1 MPYNTIVT
9 YPDTGINTYSTKL
22 NQAIRALAFPFL
34 EELKLCERDNIVL
47 IADKMINDK
56 VDEIIGKID
65 MIPSVII
72 GRSSKVG
79 IKDIAEEH
87 LIVLTPRDGTN
98 PIQLNGFYTNFYGD
112 LQIVIVARNQATAI
126 EIAKVI
132 LQFNTQWKK
141 TEFDAIFQDLK
152 GDEFICKN
160 LSTFKLMATKEH
172 EFSDS
177 VDKDIGLSVMA
188 VEYEYSEM
196 SLRLKSKEH
205 KPITGMGICNDS

>member
-9 YPDTGINTYSTKL
+9 YPDTGINTYSVKL

-34 EELKLCERDNIVL
+34 EELKLCKRENIVL
-47 IADKMINDK
+47 VADKMISDK
-56 VDEIIGKID
+56 VDELIGKID
-65 MIPSVII
+65 MIPSVVI
-72 GRSSKVG
+72 GRGSKVG

-87 LIVLTPRDGTN
+87 LVVLTPKDGTN

-112 LQIVIVARNQATAI
+112 LQIVVIARNQATAI

-152 GDEFICKN
+152 GDKFICKN

-196 SLRLKSKEH
+196 SLRLNSKEH